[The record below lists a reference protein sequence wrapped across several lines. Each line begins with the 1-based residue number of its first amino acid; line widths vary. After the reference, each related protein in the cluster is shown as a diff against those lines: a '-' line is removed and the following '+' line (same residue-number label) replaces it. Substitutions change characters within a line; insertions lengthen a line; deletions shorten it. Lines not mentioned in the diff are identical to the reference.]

1 MKKFF
6 RKKYLGLVLIFGTAG
21 FIFLW
26 GSNLVFKKLEP
37 FRYTGLAL
45 EGVTQEKIKHPAH
58 IATPDPVRGIYMT
71 SWVASTR
78 DWREKMVK
86 LIDSTELNSLV
97 IDIKDYTGRI
107 SFEVSDPDLQKIG
120 SAERRIDDI
129 KEFIDYL
136 HSKNIYTIARISV
149 FQDPYFVKIRPDLA
163 VKTKSGAV
171 WKDRKGLTWIDPC
184 AKEYWDYIIK
194 IAKKTEDVGFDEL
207 NFDYI
212 RFASDGDMNNI
223 VYPFCKPNVSKV
235 DNLENFFKYL
245 SENLKDSG
253 VPLSADLFGMTTINT
268 DDLNIGQV
276 LERAAPYFN
285 YICPMV
291 YPSHYSPTF
300 NDYKNPAL
308 YPYEIIFHAMAS
320 SSARLIAAGF
330 TPFKLRPWL
339 QNFDLGADYTAEMV
353 RKEKQA
359 VYDAG
364 LNSWLLWDPANQYTP
379 EALEF

>member
-21 FIFLW
+21 VVFLSGTNFIF
-26 GSNLVFKKLEP
+26 KKISSFSYTASVMESVGQEEP
-37 FRYTGLAL
+37 ERP
-45 EGVTQEKIKHPAH
+45 VH
-58 IATPDPVRGIYMT
+58 ISTPDPVRGIYMT

-78 DWREKMVK
+78 DWREQLVK
-86 LIDSTELNSLV
+86 LVDSTELNSIV

-107 SFEVSDPDLQKIG
+107 AFEVADPELQKIG
-120 SAERRIDDI
+120 SVETRIDDI
-129 KEFIDYL
+129 RDFINHL
-136 HSKNIYTIARISV
+136 HNKNIYTIARISV

-163 VKTKSGAV
+163 VKTKSGSV

-194 IAKKTEDVGFDEL
+194 IARETEAVGFDEL

-223 VYPFCKPNVSKV
+223 VYPFCETNVSKA

-245 SENLKDSG
+245 SENLRDAG
-253 VPLSADLFGMTTINT
+253 VPLSADLFGMVTINT
-268 DDLNIGQV
+268 DDLNIGQI
-276 LERAAPYFN
+276 LERAAPYFDF
-285 YICPMV
+285 ICPMV
-291 YPSHYSPTF
+291 YPSHYPATF
-300 NDYKNPAL
+300 NGYKNPAF

-320 SSARLIAAGF
+320 SSARLISASS
-330 TPFKLRPWL
+330 TPDKLRPWL
-339 QNFDLGADYTAEMV
+339 QDFDLGADYTAEMV

-364 LNSWLLWDPANQYTP
+364 LKSWLLWDPANKYTRD
-379 EALEF
+379 ALDK